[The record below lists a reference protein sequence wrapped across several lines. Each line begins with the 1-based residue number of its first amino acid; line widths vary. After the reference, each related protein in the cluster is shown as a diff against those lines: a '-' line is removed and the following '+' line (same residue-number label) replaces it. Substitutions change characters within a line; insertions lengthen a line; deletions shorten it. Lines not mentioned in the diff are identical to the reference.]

1 VVFERFPLETQKPF
15 QNRHFCHSTA
25 LRGQEA
31 AQMISV
37 TSLGFGRLMIVLA
50 VLFQAVGKVM
60 FGTLLSDVPSTL
72 FVLLSFGLT
81 AALFLTVS
89 RHGTGS
95 PAWGLLL
102 LLNASTALTFI
113 SFFYALKLIE
123 PAIVGAV
130 EIGIG
135 PLLVVLLSLILIGQR
150 PTLLQ
155 MIVCAGILC
164 GCAVLALAALQGS
177 GFTSHGSQAWLG
189 LGASAAAGGGAVLI
203 TMTSKALLNRGWQ
216 FGAVLAHRFYLILP
230 ISLIMTLG
238 TDTSAV
244 EWGTEL
250 TAVLLAIAVIGVLAP
265 LYLLQIGIG
274 RCDPYTVMVTM
285 SALPVLT
292 FVIEGFSPTYQWSAM
307 TAMGLGIVT
316 GFLMLD
322 IFAKRVWHS

>member
-1 VVFERFPLETQKPF
+1 
-15 QNRHFCHSTA
+15 
-25 LRGQEA
+25 
-31 AQMISV
+31 
-37 TSLGFGRLMIVLA
+37 MIVLA
-50 VLFQAVGKVM
+50 VLFQAIGKVM

-72 FVLLSFGLT
+72 FVFLSFGLT
-81 AALFLTVS
+81 AALFLAVS

-95 PAWGLLL
+95 PAWGVLL

-135 PLLVVLLSLILIGQR
+135 PVMVVLLSLILIGER
-150 PTLLQ
+150 PTVLRLV
-155 MIVCAGILC
+155 VCGGILC

-189 LGASAAAGGGAVLI
+189 LGASVAAGVGAVLI
-203 TMTSKALLNRGWQ
+203 TMTSKALLNLGWK

-238 TDTSAV
+238 TDAFTI

-250 TAVLLAIAVIGVLAP
+250 VIVLLVVAVIGVLAP

-292 FVIEGFSPTYQWSAM
+292 FAIEGLSPIYQWSAL
-307 TAMGLGIVT
+307 TAVGLTIVT
-316 GFLMLD
+316 GFLLLD
-322 IFAKRVWHS
+322 IFAKGVQRS